1 MKSIEN
7 YNELSLDEIKE
18 RLVERIAE
26 LENLR
31 IQQGT
36 HQITNPMRIRF
47 VRRDIARLKTLI
59 HQKETQ
65 LN

>member
-7 YNELSLDEIKE
+7 YKELTVDEMKE
-18 RLVERIAE
+18 RLDERIAE

-31 IQQGT
+31 IQQAT

-47 VRRDIARLKTLI
+47 VRRDIARLKTFI

-65 LN
+65 IN